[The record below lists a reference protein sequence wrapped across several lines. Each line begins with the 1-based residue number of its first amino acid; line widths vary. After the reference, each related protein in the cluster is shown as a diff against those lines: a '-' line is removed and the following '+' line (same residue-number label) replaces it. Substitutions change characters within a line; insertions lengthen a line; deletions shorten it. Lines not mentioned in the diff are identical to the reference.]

1 VRPAKPASANAP
13 PGIIDTLSAGF
24 EHVNKLLWIIAIP
37 VVIDLLLWLGPQL
50 SAAPVVHQ
58 LVGQLTAL
66 YANGAGGVVDPGTVN
81 QALQGFD
88 ESAATFNVLSLLVF
102 SLAGVPGMAPPS
114 QSGTFAWQIGALGPF
129 LGIALGLELVGTL
142 IGCLYLGAI
151 AQQVRDGRVSL
162 SALARRVWL
171 YWLSVIG
178 FVVLAI
184 VAATLIAIPIAL
196 AVTMV
201 RLISPEIGAAL
212 ATLLTLGAQVAAI
225 LLVIYLFFLVDAIV
239 VSQVGPIRA
248 AVNSARVVANNFWS
262 TVGFIVL
269 LYVISAGLQ
278 LVWNQ
283 ISKNPFGTAV
293 AIVANAYVASG
304 LAAASMQYYQTRV
317 ARLPATRGVVDQVRA

>member
-1 VRPAKPASANAP
+1 
-13 PGIIDTLSAGF
+13 
-24 EHVNKLLWIIAIP
+24 
-37 VVIDLLLWLGPQL
+37 
-50 SAAPVVHQ
+50 
-58 LVGQLTAL
+58 
-66 YANGAGGVVDPGTVN
+66 
-81 QALQGFD
+81 
-88 ESAATFNVLSLLVF
+88 
-102 SLAGVPGMAPPS
+102 GVPGMAPPS

-151 AQQVRDGRVSL
+151 AQEVRDGRVSL
-162 SALARRVWL
+162 GALARRVWL
-171 YWLSVIG
+171 FWLSVIG

-248 AVNSARVVANNFWS
+248 AVNSARVVANNF
-262 TVGFIVL
+262 
-269 LYVISAGLQ
+269 
-278 LVWNQ
+278 
-283 ISKNPFGTAV
+283 
-293 AIVANAYVASG
+293 
-304 LAAASMQYYQTRV
+304 
-317 ARLPATRGVVDQVRA
+317 